1 MQLSHTVSARSV
13 AFDDPNLVSSAGLVP
28 VLALARRCGL
38 HETAGAALTV
48 PNPNAAIK
56 VAAVVAGMVAGA
68 DSIEDLD
75 RLRHGGMSRLFTG
88 IRAPSTLGTF
98 LRSFTFGHVRQLD
111 KVATQ
116 LLVNLAGHTPLLRD
130 AGRICL
136 VDVDDTVKPTYGYAK
151 QGAGYGYTHVKGLNA
166 LIGTLSTPTSAPVIA
181 ATRLRKGSTSSP
193 RGAAS
198 FLASTLAVAKRCGAT
213 GLVLARMDSA
223 FYTADV
229 VAAIDRAGA
238 RFSITARLNRSVK
251 AAIGA
256 IAEEAWTPIHYPN
269 AVFDDQAG
277 GWVSD
282 AEVAETSYTA
292 FTSRG
297 MGRAVTARLI
307 VRRVKLLPGRR
318 RPARPGRRSPLPR
331 RVHRL
336 CVDDAASRD
345 LPPRPRHRRT
355 GDRRPEEWAAGS
367 SAVGEVRR
375 QRRLAG
381 PGRRGAQPDPRRR
394 RLSLGVPRHRPT
406 GHHPRP
412 TDQPAGPDRHLG
424 QTAHAA
430 PAHWLA
436 VGTPLA
442 SSDRRDHLNPPSS
455 RPSPTRG
462 PKWKR
467 RADRPTRHAIAKT
480 NNHQDQL
487 QTTESWSVDSG

>member
-1 MQLSHTVSARSV
+1 MQLSHTVLARSV

-68 DSIEDLD
+68 DSIDDLD

-116 LLVNLAGHTPLLRD
+116 LLVNLAGHTPVLRD

-297 MGRAVTARLI
+297 MGRAVRARLI
-307 VRRVKLLPGRR
+307 VRRVKLLP
-318 RPARPGRRSPLPR
+318 S
-331 RVHRL
+331 
-336 CVDDAASRD
+336 
-345 LPPRPRHRRT
+345 
-355 GDRRPEEWAAGS
+355 AG
-367 SAVGEVRR
+367 A
-375 QRRLAG
+375 
-381 PGRRGAQPDPRRR
+381 
-394 RLSLGVPRHRPT
+394 
-406 GHHPRP
+406 
-412 TDQPAGPDRHLG
+412 DQPALVEGHRYHAVFTDSPLTMLQAETCHRGHAIVEQVIADLKNGPLAHLPSG
-424 QTAHAA
+424 KFAA
-430 PAHWLA
+430 NAAWLA
-436 VGTPLA
+436 LAGVAHNLTRAAGVLA
-442 SSDRRDHLNPPSS
+442 SAFHATA
-455 RPSPTRG
+455 RPATIR
-462 PKWKR
+462 
-467 RADRPTRHAIAKT
+467 
-480 NNHQDQL
+480 DQL
-487 QTTESWSVDSG
+487 INLPARIATSARRLTLHLPTGWRWEHPWRAVIAAIT

>member
-1 MQLSHTVSARSV
+1 VQLSHTVSARSV

-198 FLASTLAVAKRCGAT
+198 FVASTLAVAKRCGAT

-229 VAAIDRAGA
+229 VAAIGRAGA
-238 RFSITARLNRSVK
+238 RFSITARQTASVK
-251 AAIGA
+251 AAIGT
-256 IAEEAWTPIHYPN
+256 IAEQAWTPIHYPN
-269 AVFDDQAG
+269 AIFDDQAG
-277 GWVSD
+277 RWVSD
-282 AEVAETSYTA
+282 AEVAETPYTG

-307 VRRVKLLPGRR
+307 VRRVKLLP
-318 RPARPGRRSPLPR
+318 PA
-331 RVHRL
+331 
-336 CVDDAASRD
+336 
-345 LPPRPRHRRT
+345 
-355 GDRRPEEWAAGS
+355 
-367 SAVGEVRR
+367 
-375 QRRLAG
+375 
-381 PGRRGAQPDPRRR
+381 GA
-394 RLSLGVPRHRPT
+394 
-406 GHHPRP
+406 
-412 TDQPAGPDRHLG
+412 DQPALVEGYRYHAVFTDSALTMLQAETCHRGHAIVEQVIADLKNGPLAHLPSG
-424 QTAHAA
+424 RFAA
-430 PAHWLA
+430 NAAWLA
-436 VGTPLA
+436 LAGMAHNLTRAAGVLA
-442 SSDRRDHLNPPSS
+442 SVFHATARPATIRDHLINLPARIATSA
-455 RPSPTRG
+455 RRLTLHLPTGWRWEH
-462 PKWKR
+462 PW
-467 RADRPTRHAIAKT
+467 RAVIAAIT
-480 NNHQDQL
+480 
-487 QTTESWSVDSG
+487 